1 MRTHTTIVALVVA
14 VAVIGLLEMP
24 RKARTGDAGGG
35 LIKGVEDVE
44 FNKLTPEE
52 KKVILEKGTERAFT
66 GEYWDHKASGTYICR
81 RCNTPLYRSGDK
93 FDSGCG
99 WPSFDDE
106 LPGAVKRRVDADGRR
121 TEIIC
126 AACGAHLGHVFK
138 GEQLTPRNTRHCVN
152 SVSMKFVPAD
162 QDLPDPKIGRAI
174 FAGGCFWGVEYF
186 MQKEPGVIRVVSG
199 YTGGSREFPTYKEVC
214 TTDTGHAEAVEIIY
228 APEKIRFEKIAKLFF
243 EIHDPTQV
251 NRQGPDVG
259 AQYRSE
265 VFYLNQKQKEVTE
278 KLIAELRKNGHDVA
292 TKVTPAD
299 VFWPAEDYH
308 QDYYEKKGSTPY
320 CHGYV
325 KRF

>member
-1 MRTHTTIVALVVA
+1 MRLKTAIIILIISVTLFYLPLLLQNVVA
-14 VAVIGLLEMP
+14 GE
-24 RKARTGDAGGG
+24 DS
-35 LIKGVEDVE
+35 KGENTVE

-52 KKVILEKGTERAFT
+52 QRIILKKGTERAFT
-66 GEYWDHKASGTYICR
+66 GKYWDHKAAGTYICR
-81 RCNTPLYRSGDK
+81 QCNTPLYRSSDK
-93 FDSGCG
+93 FDSRCG

-106 LPGAVKRRVDADGRR
+106 LPGAVKRQVDADGRR

-126 AACGAHLGHVFK
+126 AACNGHLGHVFE
-138 GEQLTPRNTRHCVN
+138 GEQLTPKNTRHCVN
-152 SVSMKFVPAD
+152 SVSMKFIPEGDALPA
-162 QDLPDPKIGRAI
+162 PKIERAI

-186 MQKEPGVIRVVSG
+186 MEKEPGVIRVVSG
-199 YTGGSREFPTYKEVC
+199 YIGGTKDFPTYKEVC
-214 TTDTGHAEAVEIIY
+214 YTDTGHAEAVEIFFD
-228 APEKIRFEKIAKLFF
+228 PGKTTFEKLAKLFF

-259 AQYRSE
+259 EQYRSE
-265 VFYLNQKQKEVTE
+265 VFYLNQEQKAVTE
-278 KLIAELRKNGHDVA
+278 KLIEQLRKKGLDVA

-308 QDYYEKKGSTPY
+308 QDYYERKGSTPY